1 MVDGLSDMAKPDTA
15 HEPPQKTEQEAP
27 KKPVR
32 SKRGKKRPRPPTN
45 EDFVK
50 VVPLKIQDDPT
61 LPLQVCAKPCHDVLA
76 PPSSSALLLCWQI

>member
-1 MVDGLSDMAKPDTA
+1 MDSLPDAAKPEA
-15 HEPPQKTEQEAP
+15 VQEAQQKTEQEAP

-32 SKRGKKRPRPPTN
+32 SKRGKKRPRPPAN

-61 LPLQVCAKPCHDVLA
+61 LPLQVCTFRLLPAHSVM
-76 PPSSSALLLCWQI
+76 SSS